1 MQIKIICFL
10 FCFLSLFVQAQLNN
24 KEDLQKQEEKLRI
37 ELKELNDKLV
47 DAKKNKKLSLK
58 QVALIKNKIEIRQ
71 KLKNKIIE
79 QLNIINNHIN
89 KNQQEINVLSS
100 QLSILKNQYAQNIV
114 IAYKKRYENK
124 NLNYILSANSF
135 NESFKRIRYFRNYN
149 FYKSNLKNDIV
160 STKDDLFKN
169 TIELNENKKLQ
180 EKTIKKSTEE
190 ISLLH
195 KDKVEQD
202 RLVNEYKDKEVQ
214 FERQLKEKEAQR
226 RKMQKLIF
234 DIIKKETEEA
244 IRKEKLKKELLLK
257 KENNKE
263 KSNVPNTKEGLKNL
277 KNVRPYSALENSE
290 NDIETSISFENN
302 KGKLPW
308 PVEKGNVDVHFGIST
323 IPDTKLTRK
332 SDGIEISVPKGSAVK
347 NVANGKVTSVGE
359 LNGEKFVMIFHGKY
373 ISVYRHL
380 SNVYVKVNQEIKGR
394 TLIGTSGIGI
404 DGEGTLLFMIAN
416 DKGEPLNPEIW
427 LKKQH

>member
-1 MQIKIICFL
+1 
-10 FCFLSLFVQAQLNN
+10 A
-24 KEDLQKQEEKLRI
+24 
-37 ELKELNDKLV
+37 
-47 DAKKNKKLSLK
+47 
-58 QVALIKNKIEIRQ
+58 
-71 KLKNKIIE
+71 
-79 QLNIINNHIN
+79 
-89 KNQQEINVLSS
+89 
-100 QLSILKNQYAQNIV
+100 
-114 IAYKKRYENK
+114 
-124 NLNYILSANSF
+124 
-135 NESFKRIRYFRNYN
+135 
-149 FYKSNLKNDIV
+149 
-160 STKDDLFKN
+160 
-169 TIELNENKKLQ
+169 
-180 EKTIKKSTEE
+180 
-190 ISLLH
+190 
-195 KDKVEQD
+195 
-202 RLVNEYKDKEVQ
+202 
-214 FERQLKEKEAQR
+214 
-226 RKMQKLIF
+226 
-234 DIIKKETEEA
+234 
-244 IRKEKLKKELLLK
+244 K

-308 PVEKGNVDVHFGIST
+308 PVDKGNVDVHFGIST

-427 LKKQH
+427 LKKQP